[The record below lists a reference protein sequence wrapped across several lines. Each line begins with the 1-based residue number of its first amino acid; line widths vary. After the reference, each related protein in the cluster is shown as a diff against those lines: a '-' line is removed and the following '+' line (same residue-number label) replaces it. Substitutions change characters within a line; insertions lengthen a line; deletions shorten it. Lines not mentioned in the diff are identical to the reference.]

1 MSKRFIL
8 ATLLVAITSVW
19 ATAQQTMWIHT
30 GHVHWA
36 YNTDAVGTMPY
47 SSSSLLTVLE
57 KGFTLANVDSVT
69 VASETFADDNVLV
82 KYNNNTADVYVAGNI
97 ANHITAQVTGARVA
111 VMQDADVATEYTY
124 TLQGTSASGCFY
136 HAGAYKMTLALN
148 GVNLTNPD
156 SAAINIQNSKRI
168 AVQLVDGTTNTLADG
183 ANNTKKAAFLVKG
196 HAEFAKGGSL
206 TITGNKKHALACNE
220 YMEVKKTVGTI
231 TIVSAV
237 ADAINVAQYFQMNG
251 GTINIQS
258 CGDDGIQVDAEDTAN
273 PEEDGHVLIKGGT
286 LTING
291 SAAGT
296 KCIKAEG
303 NIDIQGGT
311 LTLKHTGIPVWDTDK
326 SKIKEATGIGS
337 DRNLTINGEAAV
349 VNITMTGN
357 GARGMKCDSTM
368 TCTAGTID
376 INCSGA
382 DWAYS
387 NVDTSSVRCAKADYA
402 FILNGGNLKV
412 TTTKNE
418 AIGVYSEG
426 TALISGGTLTLNT
439 YDHGIK
445 SLGNMDI
452 TGGTINY
459 TVTGPASKAVKC
471 EGNLH
476 ITGGNISGTVSGGG
490 ETASDQ
496 TTAASAGLKCDGNMV
511 IDGGTFNL
519 NATGAGDKGINVD
532 GTLTINDGNITVSTS
547 GGRYG
552 TTSGGGYPWGGGG
565 MDNSDTHSSPKGIR
579 SEGNLTINGG
589 TIKVTTTGG
598 VSGSSSGGGMGPG
611 QNETGAEGIESKS
624 VMTIN
629 GGYIEINSYDDGLN
643 CASNMYI
650 KGGYVYVVATGN
662 DAIDSNGNMYLSG
675 GYIFAAGSEEGCDAN
690 TEGGAKLYIQSGVC
704 LMAYGRSMGALE
716 SGASLGQTVKSV
728 STYSAGTKY
737 ALYNGNNVAFA
748 VTAPNMGS
756 GGGQPWLGAGPG
768 GGGSTSF
775 VVTTPSTVS
784 LKSGVTFSGTSLWS
798 GNGSTNATGGSS
810 VTLSNYSSGGGW

>member
-1 MSKRFIL
+1 MRKRFLL
-8 ATLLVAITSVW
+8 ATLIAMAGVLGY
-19 ATAQQTMWIHT
+19 AQQTMWIHT

-47 SSSSLLTVLE
+47 SSANLLTVLE
-57 KGFTLANVDSVT
+57 KGFTLADVDSVT
-69 VASETFADDNVLV
+69 VNNETFADDNVLV
-82 KYNNNTADVYVAGNI
+82 KYNNTVADVYVAGNI

-124 TLQGTSASGCFY
+124 TLQGTSSSGCFY
-136 HAGAYKMTLALN
+136 HAGAYKMTLTLN

-168 AVQLVDGTTNTLADG
+168 AVQLVDGTTNVLKDG
-183 ANNTKKAAFLVKG
+183 TANTKKAAFLVKG
-196 HAEFAKGGSL
+196 HAEFSKGGSL

-231 TIVSAV
+231 TITGAV
-237 ADAINVAQYFQMNG
+237 ADAINVSQYFQMNG

-349 VNITMTGN
+349 VNITMTSN

-629 GGYIEINSYDDGLN
+629 GDYIEINSYDDGLN

>member
-1 MSKRFIL
+1 MRKRFLL
-8 ATLLVAITSVW
+8 ATLIAMAGVLGY
-19 ATAQQTMWIHT
+19 AQQTMWIHT

-47 SSSSLLTVLE
+47 SSANLLTVLE
-57 KGFTLANVDSVT
+57 KGFTLADVDSVT
-69 VASETFADDNVLV
+69 VKNETFADDNVLV
-82 KYNNNTADVYVAGNI
+82 KYNNTVADVYVAGNI

-124 TLQGTSASGCFY
+124 TLQGSSSSGCFY

-231 TIVSAV
+231 TITGAV
-237 ADAINVAQYFQMNG
+237 ADAINVSQYFQMNG

-303 NIDIQGGT
+303 NVDIQGGT

-326 SKIKEATGIGS
+326 SKIKEATGIGT
-337 DRNLTINGEAAV
+337 DRNLTINGTEAV
-349 VNITMTGN
+349 INITMTGN

-368 TCTAGTID
+368 TATAGTID
-376 INCSGA
+376 INCSGG

-387 NVDTSSVRCAKADYA
+387 TVDTSSVKCAKADYA
-402 FILNGGNLKV
+402 FILNGASLKC
-412 TTTKNE
+412 TTVKDE
-418 AIGVYSEG
+418 AVGVHSEG
-426 TALISGGTLTLNT
+426 TVLISDGTLTLNT

-445 SLGNMDI
+445 SDYDMEI
-452 TGGTINY
+452 TGGTITYNIN
-459 TVTGPASKAVKC
+459 GPASKALKC

-490 ETASDQ
+490 QTASDQ
-496 TTAASAGLKCDGNMV
+496 TTSASAGIKCDNNV
-511 IDGGTFNL
+511 TIDGGTFDL
-519 NATGAGDKGINVD
+519 KATGNGDKGMSID
-532 GTLTINDGNITVSTS
+532 GELIINDGN
-547 GGRYG
+547 
-552 TTSGGGYPWGGGG
+552 
-565 MDNSDTHSSPKGIR
+565 
-579 SEGNLTINGG
+579 
-589 TIKVTTTGG
+589 IKVTTTGSRYG
-598 VSGSSSGGGMGPG
+598 QSSSGGWPG
-611 QNETGAEGIESKS
+611 GGGSSSSSDRRSSPKGIKVDGNITVNGGTITISATGGEGAEGIESKS
-624 VMTIN
+624 QITVN
-629 GGYIEINSYDDGLN
+629 DGYIEATTYDDAMNAGGDL
-643 CASNMYI
+643 YI
-650 KGGYVYVVATGN
+650 KGGYVYAVATNN

-675 GYIFAAGSEEGCDAN
+675 GFIFCAGSEEGADAN
-690 TEGGAKLYIQSGVC
+690 TEGQKKLYIQRGVT

-716 SGASLGQTVKSV
+716 SGASMAQTCYKV
-728 STYSAGTKY
+728 STYTAGTRY
-737 ALYNGNNVAFA
+737 ALYNGSNVAFA
-748 VTAPNMGS
+748 VTAPTIN
-756 GGGQPWLGAGPG
+756 GGGGPNWIAAGPG
-768 GGGSTSF
+768 GPGGQSASF
-775 VVTTPSTVS
+775 VVTTPGTTS

-798 GNGSTNATGGSS
+798 GKGSTNATGGSTVS
-810 VTLSNYSSGGGW
+810 LTQM